1 MSFNPG
7 KNPLLIAPS
16 VLSAD
21 FSRLGEEVREV
32 TEGGADLL
40 HLDIMDGHFVPNLTF
55 GPPVIAPL
63 RKWTSLPMEAHLM
76 VSNPSSLVEDMARAG
91 VNRLIVHAETDP
103 HLHRLIQSIRKA
115 GMSAGVAINPS
126 TPVGVLEEVLPLI
139 DLALVMTVNPGF
151 GGQTFIEGSIPKIRR
166 LMAMKE
172 LLRCPDVRIEVD
184 GGISGST
191 IARVVSVGA
200 DTIVAG
206 TAIFSASS
214 RKEAISLLRTAASG
228 ALV

>member
-1 MSFNPG
+1 MSSRVSAHS
-7 KNPLLIAPS
+7 LLIAPS

-63 RKWTSLPMEAHLM
+63 QKWSDLPMEAHLM
-76 VSNPSSLVEDMARAG
+76 VSNPSSLVESMARAG

-103 HLHRLIQSIRKA
+103 HLHRLIESIRLN
-115 GMSAGVAINPS
+115 GMSAGVALNPS
-126 TPVGVLEEVLPLI
+126 TSLTVLEEILPLL
-139 DLALVMTVNPGF
+139 DLVLIMTVNPGF
-151 GGQTFIEGSIPKIRR
+151 GGQSFIEGSLSKIRR
-166 LMAMKE
+166 LSSMKE
-172 LLRCPDVRIEVD
+172 RLGCPRVRIEVD
-184 GGISGST
+184 GGISVKN
-191 IARVVSVGA
+191 IAQVVSVGA

-206 TAIFSASS
+206 TAIFSGPS
-214 RKEAISLLRTAASG
+214 RKDAISALRSAAGVLL
-228 ALV
+228 V

>member
-1 MSFNPG
+1 M
-7 KNPLLIAPS
+7 IAPS

-21 FSRLGEEVREV
+21 FSRLGEEVRDV

-63 RKWTSLPMEAHLM
+63 RKWSTLPMEAHLM
-76 VSNPSSLVEDMARAG
+76 VSNPSSLVEPMARAG

-103 HLHRLIQSIRKA
+103 HLNRLIESIRIA

-126 TPVGVLEEVLPLI
+126 TPLTVLEEILPLV
-139 DLALVMTVNPGF
+139 DLILIMTVNPGF
-151 GGQTFIEGSIPKIRR
+151 GGQSFIEGALSKIRR
-166 LMAMKE
+166 LMSMKD
-172 LLRCPDVRIEVD
+172 LLACHNVRIEVD
-184 GGISGST
+184 GGISVRN
-191 IARVVSVGA
+191 IAQVVSAGA

-206 TAIFSASS
+206 TAIFSGPS
-214 RKEAISLLRTAASG
+214 RKDAIFALREAAGSLL
-228 ALV
+228 V